1 MKQTNPIEENQK
13 LKDDAVY
20 FEQKFKEVKKENLEL
35 RKENEILK
43 KNLANF

>member
-13 LKDDAVY
+13 LKIDKEY
-20 FEQKFKEVKKENLEL
+20 FERKFKEVKKENLEL